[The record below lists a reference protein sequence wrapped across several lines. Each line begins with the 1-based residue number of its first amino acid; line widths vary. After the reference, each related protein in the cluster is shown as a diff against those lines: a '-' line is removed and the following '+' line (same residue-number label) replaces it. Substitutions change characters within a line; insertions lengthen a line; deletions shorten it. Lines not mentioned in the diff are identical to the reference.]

1 VFLVTRIGCGIA
13 GFRDEEMAPLFA
25 DALGIDHIALP
36 RSFVRILEDTLPRP
50 LTTLFPS
57 TLTADSQTD
66 IHT

>member
-36 RSFVRILEDTLPRP
+36 RSFVRILEDTLP
-50 LTTLFPS
+50 T
-57 TLTADSQTD
+57 
-66 IHT
+66 H